1 LAKKKF
7 DDKFSCKKRLFQ
19 KEKREHQ
26 PTFDVVSKILR
37 KLNRIDAL
45 LENKKERE

>member
-7 DDKFSCKKRLFQ
+7 DDKFSCKKRRFQ
-19 KEKREHQ
+19 NEKREHQ
-26 PTFDVVSKILR
+26 PTFDIVAEILR
-37 KLNRIDAL
+37 ILESIDVL